1 MQKATAFSQKRL
13 YDAEWQIG
21 RQLKG
26 LAEAD
31 AAATEPE
38 LAEIE
43 KTLAA
48 VEADTGIA
56 YDATQRKAIVTAL
69 QVAHFLLTGGTG
81 YWENHSNGWYRAD
94 VCTVA

>member
-1 MQKATAFSQKRL
+1 
-13 YDAEWQIG
+13 DAEWQIG

-31 AAATEPE
+31 ATATEPE

-69 QVAHFLLTGGTG
+69 QSPIFLLTGGPGTG
-81 YWENHSNGWYRAD
+81 KT
-94 VCTVA
+94 TVTDGIVRTYARL